1 MENEPFNKTISRVY
15 PKSDDE
21 IVVLATNLED
31 KLILNIQ
38 INGTMDT
45 TFDIP
50 ISTSVKVRQT
60 LGGGSQLINNHEDDA
75 GIQPIVLIG
84 EVNNIKLDIVA
95 TQIGK
100 LMLTKQDPK
109 NVILTLGSKWFGKS
123 DVHEEDDFDK
133 LMFILESVKSV
144 I

>member
-1 MENEPFNKTISRVY
+1 MENEPFSKTVSRSY

-21 IVVLATNLED
+21 IVVSATNLED

-38 INGTMDT
+38 INGSMDT

-60 LGGGSQLINNHEDDA
+60 LGGGSQLINNNEDDA

-100 LMLTKQDPK
+100 LMLTKQEPK